1 MADCLS
7 AASGFS
13 LRPLLRLTA
22 MQRLLAFILPTM
34 MLLEPAT
41 RASEPKVNT
50 FSIVAHD
57 PATGEIGVAVESRY
71 FAVGTVVPWAQAGVG
86 AVATQAQGNVSY
98 GANGLKQMQEG
109 KAPREV
115 IDALTAADAK
125 REVRQVAMIDA
136 KGRVAAFTGKECML
150 WAGHREG
157 EGYSVQ
163 GNLLTGEAVVTAMA
177 DAFEKARKEPETE
190 LADWLM
196 AAMQAGQAAGGDRRG
211 QQSAAILV
219 VKEGTGP
226 GKGGR
231 YIDLRVDDH
240 AKPIDELERLLELH
254 KQFHGRPQKKK

>member
-1 MADCLS
+1 
-7 AASGFS
+7 
-13 LRPLLRLTA
+13 

-98 GANGLKQMQEG
+98 GTNGLKQMQEG

-115 IDALTAADAK
+115 IDVLTAADPK

-177 DAFEKARKEPETE
+177 EAFEKARKEPETE

-240 AKPIDELERLLELH
+240 AKPIDELERLLGLH
-254 KQFHGRPQKKK
+254 KQFHGRAKKK